1 MSPCRWFDQWG
12 LSSESEKHQQK
23 QVQSI
28 TDPANLVCEM
38 VPFEFK
44 KPGCNPEIKQAEF
57 GYVADLN
64 QFVQLH
70 LDENEKYNSLTFY
83 TVMNVTIAAM
93 SIIVNVKKAFGTA
106 SCKNYHF
113 QLNNRL
119 FILGMDA

>member
-44 KPGCNPEIKQAEF
+44 KAGCNPEIKQAEF
-57 GYVADLN
+57 GYVRDLN

-70 LDENEKYNSLTFY
+70 LDENEKYNSLAFY
-83 TVMNVTIAAM
+83 TVMNVIVAAM
-93 SIIVNVKKAFGTA
+93 SIIVNVK
-106 SCKNYHF
+106 
-113 QLNNRL
+113 
-119 FILGMDA
+119 

>member
-12 LSSESEKHQQK
+12 LSSESEKHQRK

-57 GYVADLN
+57 GYVADLT

-70 LDENEKYNSLTFY
+70 LDENEKYNYLALY
-83 TVMNVTIAAM
+83 TVMNVTVAAM
-93 SIIVNVKKAFGTA
+93 SIIVNVK
-106 SCKNYHF
+106 
-113 QLNNRL
+113 
-119 FILGMDA
+119 

>member
-12 LSSESEKHQQK
+12 LSSESEKHQRK

-44 KPGCNPEIKQAEF
+44 KPGGNPEIKQAEF

-64 QFVQLH
+64 QFV
-70 LDENEKYNSLTFY
+70 NFIWMK
-83 TVMNVTIAAM
+83 MK
-93 SIIVNVKKAFGTA
+93 SII
-106 SCKNYHF
+106 
-113 QLNNRL
+113 LWL
-119 FILGMDA
+119 FILL

>member
-44 KPGCNPEIKQAEF
+44 NPGCNPEIKQAEF

-70 LDENEKYNSLTFY
+70 LDENEKYNSLAFY
-83 TVMNVTIAAM
+83 TVMNVTVAAM
-93 SIIVNVKKAFGTA
+93 SIIVNVK
-106 SCKNYHF
+106 
-113 QLNNRL
+113 
-119 FILGMDA
+119 

>member
-28 TDPANLVCEM
+28 TDPAYLVSEM
-38 VPFEFK
+38 VPSEFK

-70 LDENEKYNSLTFY
+70 LDENEKYNSLAFY
-83 TVMNVTIAAM
+83 TVKNVTVAAM
-93 SIIVNVKKAFGTA
+93 SIIVNVK
-106 SCKNYHF
+106 
-113 QLNNRL
+113 
-119 FILGMDA
+119 

>member
-12 LSSESEKHQQK
+12 LSSESEKHQRK

-38 VPFEFK
+38 VLFEFK

-93 SIIVNVKKAFGTA
+93 SIIVNVK
-106 SCKNYHF
+106 
-113 QLNNRL
+113 
-119 FILGMDA
+119 